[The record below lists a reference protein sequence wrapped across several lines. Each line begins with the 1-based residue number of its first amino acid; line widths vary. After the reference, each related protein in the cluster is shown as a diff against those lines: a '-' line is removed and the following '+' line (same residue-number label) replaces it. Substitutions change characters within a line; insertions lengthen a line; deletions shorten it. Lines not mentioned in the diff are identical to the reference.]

1 MNMKLTTKILIIM
14 LLLFT
19 TGLFASNMLLKKIY
33 DNTDKSDTYWT
44 YGKILEQPF
53 HHLKIDGGNITRI
66 AYEQSKTFSVRV
78 LKEWYGY
85 ETGIVKA
92 HVQNDTLYINFP
104 NTYKNIYEK
113 DYYKWNTMVRIFSP
127 ELLSVTGIDTKLEM
141 YKLHQNNLSVNMSGK
156 SEFEVE
162 SLVPLFDTLRIMQTD
177 SSEVVFEM
185 DPNLKSSG
193 SFRVKSVFADIR
205 GKSFL
210 DIGHAQVDFLQLTV
224 ADSSGILL
232 SGGTMKK
239 NQLYNFN
246 KTHP

>member
-1 MNMKLTTKILIIM
+1 MKLTTKILIAM

-19 TGLFASNMLLKKIY
+19 TGLFASNILLKKVY
-33 DNTDKSDTYWT
+33 DNTDKSDNYWT

-53 HHLKIDGGNITRI
+53 RHLKIEGGNITKI
-66 AYEQSKTFSVRV
+66 AYEQSKTASVRV

-85 ETGIVKA
+85 ETGAVKA

-127 ELLSVTGIDTKLEM
+127 ELLSVTGIDTKMEM
-141 YKLHQNNLSVNMSGK
+141 YKLKQNKLSVNMAGK

-162 SLVPLFDTLRIMQTD
+162 SLVPYFDSLQIKQTD
-177 SSEVVFEM
+177 SSEVIFEM
-185 DPNLKSSG
+185 DPNLKSTG
-193 SFRVKSVFADIR
+193 SFHVKSVYADIR

-210 DIGHAQVDFLQLTV
+210 DIGHAQVDSLQLTV
-224 ADSSGILL
+224 ADSSGVLL